1 MVKINSK
8 DRSPDIPNRK
18 NIMLRVILLITII
31 LIIFILYKGYTT
43 GIPGIKDH
51 PVPNSINTPL
61 SKLGIPGES
70 EWEDQGIILKAGDP
84 GSWDFRLNGMISP
97 CLIIKKNG
105 TYFLYYVG
113 SDGDRGHPHNDG
125 GPRHR
130 KLGVATSSD
139 GINFV
144 KYSGNPILTF
154 SPNGN
159 EEEGIFSAGG
169 FLDDSGEII
178 LYYGAMDAGS
188 SKSTS
193 VDGDIRL
200 AVSNDGFDFT
210 DIKDVVSHS
219 DSSVWGFGDE
229 LFPLG
234 AFYADEKYHVYYTLG
249 GHTNDRA
256 LGIVCGENRDS
267 FTESKE
273 VIIHE
278 HRVDGG
284 CNPVYIGGNEI
295 ALFIAIDKKGNGSHD
310 SYIEIR
316 TAKISDPSTLS
327 KPQKKYDFGTHNSVV
342 FYDQDI
348 DTWFM
353 YYLRDRDNSIRLKMV
368 YPKTNIS
375 SIS

>member
-1 MVKINSK
+1 MVKIDPK

-18 NIMLRVILLITII
+18 NIVLRVILFLAFI
-31 LIIFILYKGYTT
+31 LIIITLYKGYTT
-43 GIPGIKDH
+43 GIPGIKDN
-51 PVPNSINTPL
+51 PVSNSTNTPF
-61 SKLGIPGES
+61 SKSSIPVES

-84 GSWDFRLNGMISP
+84 GSWDVRLNGMLSP
-97 CLIIKKNG
+97 CLIIKKDS
-105 TYFLYYVG
+105 TYFLYYIG
-113 SDGDRGHPHNDG
+113 SDGDRGPPHNDA

-130 KLGVATSSD
+130 KLGVATSTD

-169 FLDDSGEII
+169 FLDDSEDII

-188 SKSTS
+188 SISTS
-193 VDGDIRL
+193 VHGDIRL
-200 AVSNDGFDFT
+200 AVSNDGFDFK
-210 DIKDVVSHS
+210 DIKDVVSHF

-234 AFYADEKYHVYYTLG
+234 AFYTDEKYHVYYTLG
-249 GHTNDRA
+249 GHPNNRA
-256 LGIVCGENRDS
+256 LGIVCGENMDD

-295 ALFIAIDKKGNGSHD
+295 ALFMAIDKKGSGSHD
-310 SYIEIR
+310 SYIEVR
-316 TAKISDPSTLS
+316 TAEISDPSTLS
-327 KPQKKYDFGTHNSVV
+327 KPQEKYDFETHDSVV

-353 YYLRDRDNSIRLKMV
+353 YYLRDEDNSIRLKMV
-368 YPKTNIS
+368 YP
-375 SIS
+375 